1 MRASVA
7 KSKLVFRGR
16 VFSVTRE
23 EVVEPGGVRVTREV
37 VRHSGSAV
45 VIPQRDDGRLLFVR
59 QFRLPSQ
66 SFLWEAVAGRLDA
79 GESPLDAA
87 RRELAEEAGL
97 SAREWTSLGVFYPSP
112 GYVDERMWIF
122 LARGLRR
129 AAAHPDPDE
138 RIRKRW
144 FRPEELGNMVRRR
157 RLQDAKTVI
166 GYFLLR
172 DGDFLAQSRM
182 KAAA

>member
-1 MRASVA
+1 MSQ
-7 KSKLVFRGR
+7 SKLVFRGR

-23 EVVEPGGVRVTREV
+23 EAVEPGGVRVVREL
-37 VRHSGSAV
+37 VRHAGSAV
-45 VIPQRDDGRLLFVR
+45 VVPQREDGRVLLVR
-59 QFRLPSQ
+59 QYRLASRG
-66 SFLWEAVAGRLDA
+66 FLWEAVAGRLDA

-97 SAREWTSLGVFYPSP
+97 GALQWIPLGVYYPSP
-112 GYVDERMWIF
+112 GYVDERMWLF
-122 LARGLRR
+122 LARGLGRV
-129 AAAHPDPDE
+129 AAHPDPDE